1 MLMRY
6 EIKYGIRKYVP
17 GGDDNAPFD
26 FIEHNEPES
35 MLVNDLLH
43 QRLQQFVNLSI
54 YRHTGIDF
62 EKFMNMQRIDVLAV
76 IKVAEKKCQT
86 EEANASDL
94 EDKLKGL
101 SQS

>member
-17 GGDDNAPFD
+17 GGDDDAPFD
-26 FIEHNEPES
+26 FIEYNEPES
-35 MLVNDLLH
+35 ILINDLLH
-43 QRLQQFVNLSI
+43 QRLQQHVNLSI

-62 EKFMNMQRIDVLAV
+62 ETFMNMQRIDVLAV
-76 IKVAEKKCQT
+76 IKVAEKKCQA
-86 EEANASDL
+86 EEASANNL

-101 SQS
+101 SQT